1 MTDGDKRDRP
11 EEISPTAGEE
21 DGSLSRLS
29 PLQLH
34 LLRRLRQN
42 MQHNAIAHELGV
54 SGSEL
59 TAQIRDILTWIG
71 AADREALLAKVEGLE
86 PSDRNHP
93 S

>member
-1 MTDGDKRDRP
+1 
-11 EEISPTAGEE
+11 
-21 DGSLSRLS
+21 
-29 PLQLH
+29 
-34 LLRRLRQN
+34 

>member
-1 MTDGDKRDRP
+1 MTDGDKHDRP

-21 DGSLSRLS
+21 GGSLSRLS

-42 MQHNAIAHELGV
+42 MQRNAIAHELGV

>member
-11 EEISPTAGEE
+11 EEISPTAGE
-21 DGSLSRLS
+21 DGGSLSRLA
-29 PLQLH
+29 PLQFH

-42 MQHNAIAHELGV
+42 MQHNAIAHELGI

-71 AADREALLAKVEGLE
+71 AADREALLAIVEGLE
-86 PSDRNHP
+86 PSNHP